1 MADRDG
7 LALLDTDPAA
17 FARRL
22 LASRGLP
29 ARPLAPADGWSNQVW
44 LAPAHV
50 VRLGS
55 GRFRDA
61 YVHEAAVLRLLPP
74 AIPHARVLAH
84 GRVGRRE
91 WMIMERVAGRPLAAV
106 WSGLGERQRRS
117 AAAQLGA
124 ALRALHAVSLPAGFA
139 NPWLDDALAPGGPAA
154 DAYHAPPAH
163 YRTLI
168 AAAHRVPGAD
178 RALLDEVGAFIAE
191 RLDAFA
197 GDSAALVHVDAHFAN
212 LLWDGDRLTALLDF
226 EGARPA
232 APDLE
237 LDTLLR
243 FAREPELYRGRDGG
257 AGPARRDLAAFPG
270 WLTAA
275 YPELFAHPRLPARLA
290 VYKALWQLVQAL
302 HFPPGADPRDPW
314 GHLKALLDAGERWAA
329 WG

>member
-1 MADRDG
+1 MADRDQQ
-7 LALLDTDPAA
+7 ALLEADPAA
-17 FARRL
+17 FARGL
-22 LASRGLP
+22 LESRGLP
-29 ARPLAPADGWSNQVW
+29 ARPLAPADGWANQVW

-74 AIPHARVLAH
+74 GVLHARVLDH

-91 WMIMERVAGRPLAAV
+91 WMVMERVAGRPLAAV
-106 WSGLGERQRRS
+106 WSGLGEGRRRA

-124 ALRALHAVSLPAGFA
+124 ALRALHAVPLPAGFA
-139 NPWLDDALAPGGPAA
+139 NPWLDDALAPGGPAT

-168 AAAHRVPGAD
+168 AAGYQVPGGD
-178 RALLDEVGAFIAE
+178 QALLDEVGAFIAE

-197 GDSAALVHVDAHFAN
+197 GDPAVLVHGDAHFAN
-212 LLWDGDRLTALLDF
+212 LLWDGDRLAALLDF

-232 APDLE
+232 APDQE

-257 AGPARRDLAAFPG
+257 AGPSRGDLAAFPD
-270 WLTAA
+270 WLAAA
-275 YPELFAHPRLPARLA
+275 YPALFTHPRLPARLA
-290 VYKALWQLVQAL
+290 VYEALWHLVQLL
-302 HFPPGADPRDPW
+302 HFPPGADPPDPW
-314 GHLKALLDAGERWAA
+314 GHLKALLDAGERWVA
-329 WG
+329 W